1 MKTILLAALLLLLPT
16 LLLAQGG
23 GGLVPP
29 GGGGT
34 TPPPVC
40 EQKVTTCQPP
50 DAYGRPGQCTTITT
64 PCPVDPPKQPAC
76 IDIYGRVVPCK

>member
-16 LLLAQGG
+16 LLLAQGTG
-23 GGLVPP
+23 QLPP

-34 TPPPVC
+34 TPPPIC
-40 EQKVTTCQPP
+40 TQKVTTCQPP
-50 DAYGRPGQCTTITT
+50 DMYGRPGQCTVVET

>member
-1 MKTILLAALLLLLPT
+1 MKLLLLTIVFLTLPT
-16 LLLAQGG
+16 FVFAQSGI
-23 GGLVPP
+23 VPP

-50 DAYGRPGQCTTITT
+50 DAYGRPGQCTTVTT
-64 PCPVDPPKQPAC
+64 PCPVQPPQQPAC